1 MDDSHGR
8 LPQLLTSEQNIGEIS
23 TLGEPCE
30 PFGELSFFKMI
41 DVFYDKAYA
50 LSEEGCEL
58 FLLEGMDSLA
68 ELRAAALACRRLE
81 KPIVVLLDAKD
92 DDSDSMGG
100 SELAYLI
107 TLQQLGISAFGVKS
121 TTDCP
126 SSEIAGLFKQLYP
139 YATVPLFAKLKAGKV
154 LFSEVRELIS
164 SGAGGFD
171 CREITPAEQEVAR
184 IELAKAVS
192 EDMSDRK
199 EDISFIAANE
209 EQAFFLSPESIT
221 FSPTIDVECDMAGE
235 LVDFEDEAYDCIS
248 LLISA
253 HDDGFH
259 FGQNMHFLTR
269 PIMFSTDSA
278 EILRMA
284 LHYYNGRA
292 LVDSKCGIDGD
303 TLSDIAGE
311 FGAIIY

>member
-8 LPQLLTSEQNIGEIS
+8 SSQLLIGEQNIGEIS

-81 KPIVVLLDAKD
+81 KPIVVLIDAKAD
-92 DDSDSMGG
+92 ESDSMGG

-107 TLQQLGISAFGVKS
+107 TLQQLGISAFGVKP
-121 TTDCP
+121 TADCP
-126 SSEIAGLFKQLYP
+126 SDEIAGLFGKLYP
-139 YATVPLFAKLKAGKV
+139 YAAVPLFARLQAGKV
-154 LFSEVRELIS
+154 LFSEVRELIN
-164 SGAGGFD
+164 SGVEGFD
-171 CREITPAEQEVAR
+171 CREITPAEREVVR
-184 IELAKAVS
+184 IELEKAA
-192 EDMSDRK
+192 SDDKSGRK

-209 EQAFFLSPESIT
+209 EQAFFLSPESMT
-221 FSPTIDVECDMAGE
+221 FSPPIDVECDMSGE

-248 LLISA
+248 LVIST

-278 EILRMA
+278 EVLRMA

-292 LVDSKCGIDGD
+292 LVDSKCGIDED

>member
-1 MDDSHGR
+1 MDDSQTPLSR
-8 LPQLLTSEQNIGEIS
+8 LLTSEQNIGEIS

-50 LSEEGCEL
+50 MAEEGCEI
-58 FLLEGMDSLA
+58 FILEGMDSLA

-81 KPIVVLLDAKD
+81 KPIVVMLDAGMS
-92 DDSDSMGG
+92 DSDSMGG
-100 SELAYLI
+100 SELAFLI
-107 TLQQLGISAFGVKS
+107 TLQQLGISAFGVKPS
-121 TTDCP
+121 QDCP
-126 SSEIAGLFKQLYP
+126 NEQVAELFRQLYP
-139 YATVPLFAKLKAGKV
+139 YASIPLFARLKAGRV
-154 LFSEVRELIS
+154 LISEVRELIE
-164 SGAGGFD
+164 SGADGFD
-171 CREITPAEQEVAR
+171 CREISPAEREVVR
-184 IELAKAVS
+184 IELEKASGGSVRG
-192 EDMSDRK
+192 EK

-209 EQAFFLSPESIT
+209 EQAFFLSPDSIT
-221 FSPTIDVECDMAGE
+221 FSPQIDVEFDMATE
-235 LVDFEDEAYDCIS
+235 LVDFEDESYDCIS
-248 LLISA
+248 LLISS

-278 EILRMA
+278 EALRMA

-292 LVDSKCGIDGD
+292 LIDSHCGVEEDK
-303 TLSDIAGE
+303 LEDIAEE